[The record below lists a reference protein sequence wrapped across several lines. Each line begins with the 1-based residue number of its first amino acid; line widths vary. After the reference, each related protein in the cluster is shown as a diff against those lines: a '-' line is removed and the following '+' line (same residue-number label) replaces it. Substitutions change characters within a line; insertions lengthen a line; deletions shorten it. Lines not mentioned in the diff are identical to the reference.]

1 MLFLPLMT
9 ADTKEMSFFGHLEEL
24 RKRLFR
30 MAAAVILVA
39 VVLFFYTEWIIDTVY
54 IAMSKP
60 NFITYRAFCKIG
72 KLLDLQDTLCA
83 NEIKLQFQSIKMTGQ
98 FSTNIYFSF
107 VGGIVLSFPYLF
119 LQVWGFVKPGLKKN
133 ETSATKGIVLWASLL
148 FLCGIFFGY
157 FIIAPLTV
165 QFFGNYT
172 MSQDIMN
179 IPTIGD
185 YIGIITATTFWT
197 GLLFELPVV
206 IYILTKIGIVGPE
219 FLRTYRKHAI
229 VVVLILS
236 AVITPP
242 DFFSQIIV
250 SIPILILYEISIFV
264 SARTEKARIKSKA

>member
-1 MLFLPLMT
+1 MT

-60 NFITYRAFCKIG
+60 GFITYRAFCKIG

-219 FLRTYRKHAI
+219 FLRTYRKHAV